1 MNIEEVAKL
10 RLEILGDEAEKTIQS
25 LEGGL
30 KSVNSELRLM
40 DLNGEKGSEAWKE
53 LKKIQTDSKTEI
65 KELNAAL
72 DINNASFREL
82 SNLNRQLSR
91 DLANLKIGSE
101 EWIDK
106 LKEIAQV
113 EGRMSD
119 VREEMKKIKDE
130 GENQKG
136 FWETFKGTFFGAF
149 AADALSNAIS
159 AIWEFGKA
167 SIQTAATF
175 SDAFGDIQKTTG
187 MTAVEVAALNE
198 ALQGINSRTSQLELL
213 DMAKIGGQI
222 GIAKE
227 EIFGFV
233 EAIDKAVVALGDEFS
248 GGAEQVSKELG
259 VLTSLFRETKE
270 MDAGEAIL
278 RIGSSINE
286 LGAAGLATGPYLSD
300 FTSRLG
306 ALGEMAP
313 GIRESLGFGAVLEEL
328 GISSEIAASGLT
340 KILVTGAN
348 EVEKFASHMNLAT
361 TEVRNL
367 INTNPNDF
375 ILQLAKSFEGLSTTE
390 VAESMKEL
398 GLNSQEAMKVMAAL
412 AENTELVAEKQKL
425 SSAAFEAATSL
436 TDEFNIKNNT
446 AAAELEKLEKA
457 VGTLS
462 LDLGNMLMP
471 IVTNVVTGLIAFI
484 NTIRSIPEFVSENKE
499 ALIALGIALVSLN
512 AANIAAA
519 ASSLAHAAAEKG
531 RIIWTKSATAAQL
544 FLNAA
549 MTANPIGLIVAG
561 VSLLVAGLVTLYNN
575 FEGVRTV
582 VDGVWANIKKL
593 ASSVGSFFGMLGG
606 EHGKSLD
613 QQQTANQKHLD
624 ERGKSEKKTVDQ
636 ISADNAAAN
645 KKTLTDKAKAEND
658 ARDKKEKAEQ
668 DLRKAE
674 ADKNKEAAKK
684 TAAQRVKDNDDALK
698 AIARAETAAIK
709 DDLKR
714 AVANEKAKYKE
725 EKKRVE
731 ESKADE
737 GNKAKWLEALKKE
750 HTAKIEKINDDARDK
765 KKKADQDTA
774 QKTDALKAKY
784 QADDL
789 SRETAAIVAGAAKD
803 LLEARKLLT
812 DKDALARM
820 EVAISARTEA
830 EIAAVKEKYRLETAA
845 KEKAA
850 RDAKL
855 KEEKTLFDAEF
866 RAFSAK
872 TEAQLANT
880 GDGSNAQLQ
889 VKLNS
894 LSQEYA
900 FRQRKLQM
908 EAADEKARVAES
920 IQDTNVR
927 AAALKAIDDTL
938 TAQLRTNDAN
948 LQADKSRLLA
958 EQHQNRLTNTNQF
971 FTAVEGLARGDFA
984 TFTNLLLAKVTNDQA
999 ANDSRLK
1006 SFAEN
1011 GVKSLE
1017 IAGQVVLGMQQLN
1030 EVYLESKL
1038 KKIENEKNSQLKSW
1052 TDQYEAGKVSKDEYE
1067 EQVARINAEAR
1078 DRERYE
1084 KLKSWRRDQAMQI
1097 GMAIINGAS
1106 AALKSLAT
1114 MGWPLGLIGVAASAV
1129 TTAIQIAL
1137 IKKQQPPS
1145 FAGGG
1150 TLPAKSAGY
1159 VRNAGVPAGPR
1170 HGSAYGKSGI
1180 KLVDRETGEERG
1192 EMEGGEPIMI
1202 LSRATYRN
1210 NRPVVDKLLHSSLH
1224 RNGAP
1229 IMYRDGGMYADSPV
1243 EAPAFGEMYLFGS
1256 RKRKKAAYEADMQ
1269 AKLDANQNNGY
1280 SDDGG
1285 SGYEEYSYDASGY
1298 EGGDAGGTTAT
1309 TNVQIQESQDLM
1321 KRIAKNTADAA
1332 AAINGM
1338 SSKLDTTNGI
1348 LNDIRNKPTGPS
1360 LHDIQGAMAASSA
1373 SASKSNL

>member
-1 MNIEEVAKL
+1 MTNDEV
-10 RLEILGDEAEKTIQS
+10 R
-25 LEGGL
+25 
-30 KSVNSELRLM
+30 
-40 DLNGEKGSEAWKE
+40 
-53 LKKIQTDSKTEI
+53 
-65 KELNAAL
+65 ELNT
-72 DINNASFREL
+72 
-82 SNLNRQLSR
+82 Q
-91 DLANLKIGSE
+91 
-101 EWIDK
+101 
-106 LKEIAQV
+106 
-113 EGRMSD
+113 
-119 VREEMKKIKDE
+119 
-130 GENQKG
+130 
-136 FWETFKGTFFGAF
+136 
-149 AADALSNAIS
+149 
-159 AIWEFGKA
+159 
-167 SIQTAATF
+167 
-175 SDAFGDIQKTTG
+175 
-187 MTAVEVAALNE
+187 
-198 ALQGINSRTSQLELL
+198 LQGINTRTSQIDLL
-213 DMAKIGGQI
+213 NISKIGGQI

-227 EIFGFV
+227 EMFGFV
-233 EAIDKAVVALGDEFS
+233 EAVDKAVVALGDEFS
-248 GGAEQVSKELG
+248 GGAEEVAKKMGILKN
-259 VLTSLFRETKE
+259 LFKETKDME
-270 MDAGEAIL
+270 AGEAIL
-278 RIGSSINE
+278 RIGSAINE
-286 LGAAGLATGPYLSD
+286 LGAAGSATGPVIADFAQRMGQLGDLSPQIAQ
-300 FTSRLG
+300 TMGLG
-306 ALGEMAP
+306 AAFEELGLTAEIASGGLSNILLTAAANTDDFARHLGMTNQAFKDLINSDP
-313 GIRESLGFGAVLEEL
+313 NEVVMKLAESFKGLPTDQVVSQMNDL
-328 GISSEIAASGLT
+328 GISSQEAKKVMSLLAEETDFVREKQQLAAAAMEAARSIIDEFNL
-340 KILVTGAN
+340 KN
-348 EVEKFASHMNLAT
+348 ENAAA
-361 TEVRNL
+361 
-367 INTNPNDF
+367 
-375 ILQLAKSFEGLSTTE
+375 QLAKL
-390 VAESMKEL
+390 
-398 GLNSQEAMKVMAAL
+398 
-412 AENTELVAEKQKL
+412 
-425 SSAAFEAATSL
+425 
-436 TDEFNIKNNT
+436 D
-446 AAAELEKLEKA
+446 KA
-457 VGTLS
+457 VEALS
-462 LDLGNMLMP
+462 FQLGEILMP
-471 IVTNVVTGLIAFI
+471 IVTNVVTGIIAFI
-484 NTIRSIPEFVSENKE
+484 NTIRAVPDFIAENKE
-499 ALIALGIALVSLN
+499 AFIALGVAIVSLN
-512 AANIAAA
+512 TANIAAA
-519 ASSLAHAAAEKG
+519 ASSLAHAAVEKG
-531 RIIWTKSATAAQL
+531 RIIWTQSAAAAQL
-544 FLNAA
+544 LLNAA

-561 VSLLVAGLVTLYNN
+561 VSLLVAGLVTLYKN

-582 VDGVWANIKKL
+582 VDGAWANIQKL
-593 ASSVGSFFGMLGG
+593 ASSVKSFFGMLGG
-606 EHGKSLD
+606 EHAKSLN

-645 KKTLTDKAKAEND
+645 KKTLTDKAKVEND
-658 ARDKKEKAEQ
+658 ARSAQVKAEQ
-668 DLRKAE
+668 DRRKAE

-684 TAAQRVKDNDDALK
+684 EAEERLK
-698 AIARAETAAIK
+698 ANSDASKAIEKMRIDSIK
-709 DDLKR
+709 DDLQR
-714 AVANEKAKYKE
+714 AVANENAKHAE
-725 EKKRVE
+725 ELKRIAK
-731 ESKADE
+731 SKASSE
-737 GNKAKWLEALKKE
+737 LKTRWEQALEKE
-750 HTAKIEKINDDARDK
+750 HTTKIEKINDDYRAK
-765 KKKADQDTA
+765 KEKEEQATA
-774 QKTDALKAKY
+774 QEIDALKAKY
-784 QADDL
+784 EADDL
-789 SRETAAIVAGAAKD
+789 SRKIAAIVAGAAKD

-812 DKDALARM
+812 EKDALARM
-820 EVAISARTEA
+820 EAAINARTEA
-830 EIAAVKEKYRLETAA
+830 EIAAVKDKYRLETAA

-872 TEAQLANT
+872 TEAELANT
-880 GDGSNAQLQ
+880 RDGSNAQLQ

-908 EAADEKARVAES
+908 EAADEKARLAES
-920 IQDTNVR
+920 IQDTNAR

-1017 IAGQVVLGMQQLN
+1017 IAGQVVLGMQKLN

-1078 DRERYE
+1078 DRERSE

-1256 RKRKKAAYEADMQ
+1256 RKRKKAA
-1269 AKLDANQNNGY
+1269 LDANQNNGY

-1285 SGYEEYSYDASGY
+1285 SGYEEYSYDDSGY

>member
-53 LKKIQTDSKTEI
+53 LKKIQTDTKTEI

-119 VREEMKKIKDE
+119 VRQEMNKIKDA
-130 GENQKG
+130 GEDQKG
-136 FWETFKGTFFGAF
+136 FWTTFKATFTAAF
-149 AADALSNAIS
+149 AYDVIKEAAQAVF
-159 AIWEFGKA
+159 EFGKQA
-167 SIQTAATF
+167 ILVAAEY
-175 SDAFGDIQKTTG
+175 SDSFADIQKTTG
-187 MTAVEVAALNE
+187 MTNDEVRELNTQ
-198 ALQGINSRTSQLELL
+198 LQGINTRTSQIDLL
-213 DMAKIGGQI
+213 NISKIGGQI

-227 EIFGFV
+227 EMFGFV
-233 EAIDKAVVALGDEFS
+233 EAVDKAVVALGDEFS
-248 GGAEQVSKELG
+248 GGAEQVAKELG
-259 VLTSLFRETKE
+259 VLKNLFKETKE

-278 RIGSSINE
+278 RIGSAINE
-286 LGAAGLATGPYLSD
+286 LGAAGSATGPVIADFAQRMGQLGNLSPQIAQ
-300 FTSRLG
+300 TMGLG
-306 ALGEMAP
+306 AA
-313 GIRESLGFGAVLEEL
+313 FEEL
-328 GISSEIAASGLT
+328 GLTAEIASGGLANILLT
-340 KILVTGAN
+340 AAANTDDFARHLGMTNQAFKDLINSDPN
-348 EVEKFASHMNLAT
+348 EVVLKL
-361 TEVRNL
+361 
-367 INTNPNDF
+367 
-375 ILQLAKSFEGLSTTE
+375 
-390 VAESMKEL
+390 AESFKGLPTDQVVSQMNDL
-398 GLNSQEAMKVMAAL
+398 GIASQEAKKVMSLLSDQTEVVRDKQQLAA
-412 AENTELVAEKQKL
+412 
-425 SSAAFEAATSL
+425 SAMEAATSL
-436 TDEFNIKNNT
+436 TDEFNLKNEN
-446 AAAELEKLEKA
+446 AAAQLEKLDKA
-457 VGTLS
+457 VEALS
-462 LDLGNMLMP
+462 FQLGEVLMP
-471 IVTNVVTGLIAFI
+471 IVTNVVTGIIAFI
-484 NTIRSIPEFVSENKE
+484 NTIRAVPDFIAENKE
-499 ALIALGIALVSLN
+499 AFIALGVAIVSLN
-512 AANIAAA
+512 TANIAAA
-519 ASSLAHAAAEKG
+519 ASSLAHTAVEKG
-531 RIIWTKSATAAQL
+531 RIIWTQSAAAAQL
-544 FLNAA
+544 LLNAA

-561 VSLLVAGLVTLYNN
+561 VSLLVAVLVTLYKN

-582 VDGVWANIKKL
+582 VDGVWANIQKL
-593 ASSVGSFFGMLGG
+593 ASSVKSFFGMLGG
-606 EHGKSLD
+606 EHAKSLN

-645 KKTLTDKAKAEND
+645 KKTLTDKAKVEND
-658 ARDKKEKAEQ
+658 ARSAQVKAEQ
-668 DLRKAE
+668 DRRKAE

-684 TAAQRVKDNDDALK
+684 EAEERLEANSDASK
-698 AIARAETAAIK
+698 AIEKMRIDSIK
-709 DDLKR
+709 DDLQR
-714 AVANEKAKYKE
+714 AIANENAKHAE
-725 EKKRVE
+725 ELKRIAK
-731 ESKADE
+731 SKASSE
-737 GNKAKWLEALKKE
+737 LKTRWEQALEKE
-750 HTAKIEKINDDARDK
+750 HTAKIEKINNDARDK
-765 KKKADQDTA
+765 KEKADQDTA

-784 QADDL
+784 EADDL
-789 SRETAAIVAGAAKD
+789 SRKIAAIVARAAKD

-820 EVAISARTEA
+820 EAAINARTEA
-830 EIAAVKEKYRLETAA
+830 EIAAVKDKYRLETAA

-850 RDAKL
+850 RDTKL

-872 TEAQLANT
+872 TEAERANT
-880 GDGSNAQLQ
+880 RDGSNAQLQ

-908 EAADEKARVAES
+908 EAAAEKARVAES
-920 IQDTNVR
+920 IQDTKVR
-927 AAALKAIDDTL
+927 AAALKAIDDAL

-948 LQADKSRLLA
+948 LQADKTRLLA

-984 TFTNLLLAKVTNDQA
+984 TFTNLLLAKVTNDQG

-1011 GVKSLE
+1011 GVNSLE
-1017 IAGQVVLGMQQLN
+1017 IAGQVVLGMQKLN
-1030 EVYLESKL
+1030 ELYLESKL

-1067 EQVARINAEAR
+1067 EQVARINAEAL
-1078 DRERYE
+1078 DRERSE
-1084 KLKSWRRDQAMQI
+1084 KLKAWRRDQAMQI

-1114 MGWPLGLIGVAASAV
+1114 LGWPLGLIGVAASAV
-1129 TTAIQIAL
+1129 TTAIQIAM
-1137 IKKQQPPS
+1137 IKKQKPPS

-1256 RKRKKAAYEADMQ
+1256 RKRKKAA
-1269 AKLDANQNNGY
+1269 LDANQNNGY

-1285 SGYEEYSYDASGY
+1285 SGYEEYSYDDSGY

-1360 LHDIQGAMAASSA
+1360 LHDIQGAMSASSA